1 MQAIM
6 LGLNSVPG
14 VMGSMLSDT
23 RGSVLAHSFP
33 SFFDQNSLKEVAA
46 QINDNSI
53 GLQEATGEVRLF
65 DIRAELGRILIK
77 SLSRLFVTVLC
88 EPTVNVQLL
97 TISLNVAVKKLEK
110 IPDDQ
115 LAALTP
121 QVAEP
126 AAKPVAIKAAAP
138 AEPVKKHA
146 LESLQDWFE
155 KKV

>member
-23 RGSVLAHSFP
+23 RGNVLAHSFP
-33 SFFDQNSLKEVAA
+33 TFFDQNSLKEAA
-46 QINDNSI
+46 VLINDNSI

-65 DIRAELGRILIK
+65 DIRTELGRILVK

-88 EPTVNVQLL
+88 EPAVNVQLL
-97 TISLNVAVKKLEK
+97 MISLNVAVKKLEK
-110 IPDDQ
+110 VSDDQ
-115 LAALTP
+115 LAALSP
-121 QVAEP
+121 QTVAAAPRP
-126 AAKPVAIKAAAP
+126 AAKPAAP
-138 AEPVKKHA
+138 AESVKKHA
-146 LESLQDWFE
+146 LESLQEWFE